1 MNLVSLHCLAFA
13 VITVLLYFVIPGKVR
28 WVVLLAANI
37 YFYLSYGPV
46 YIIFIILC
54 GLISYLSAIVL
65 EKKIAQSAQKLKEAS
80 AEEKDAIRRAG
91 LKQKK
96 SICTLTVLL
105 ILAPWI
111 VIKYGG
117 FIMQNV
123 LAVLSLF
130 KINAENTLT
139 GLILPLGMSFY
150 VFHAIGYVVDVYRA
164 KYPAEK
170 NFFKY
175 FTFVSFFPHI
185 TEGPFSRFNELGKEI
200 FSEHHFSYERLCEGC
215 ARILWGAYKKVAIAD
230 ILAGYIN
237 NTLGNYEDYGFIL
250 ICFAV
255 VMYSFRIYADFS
267 GYMDMMCGFCHIL
280 GIELSENFKQPFMA
294 KTVDEYW
301 RRWHITLGRWFR
313 DYVFYPVSMSKTG
326 SKLSKWA
333 RGKWGAKTGKLIAG
347 HLALFFVWTATGLWH
362 GANWT
367 FLVWGYLNFIVILST
382 TQLEETYKG
391 IKTKL
396 HINSDSFLWKAFC
409 VGRTFV
415 LISIFRFFSLS
426 PDMGTA
432 LSTIAHAFTNF
443 RIKEVNHVIFFF
455 RNISGE
461 NVILWDIGIIALIIV
476 DVLCEKGKWE
486 EAKKKC
492 PAAVRAVLYALMLL
506 TLIILA
512 PGEDVASSFMYANF

>member
-1 MNLVSLHCLAFA
+1 LCAAISWIFA
-13 VITVLLYFVIPGKVR
+13 
-28 WVVLLAANI
+28 
-37 YFYLSYGPV
+37 
-46 YIIFIILC
+46 IILEKN
-54 GLISYLSAIVL
+54 ISA
-65 EKKIAQSAQKLKEAS
+65 SAQKLKGVETK
-80 AEEKDAIRRAG
+80 EEKDQLRKQGI
-91 LKQKK
+91 KQKK
-96 SICTLTVLL
+96 LLCTIAVVLL
-105 ILAPWI
+105 LAPWI
-111 VIKYGG
+111 VIKYGR
-117 FIMQNV
+117 FIMENV
-123 LAVLSLF
+123 SALLSVF
-130 KINAENTLT
+130 SISMEKPERTFM
-139 GLILPLGMSFY
+139 LPLGMSFY
-150 VFHAIGYVVDVYRA
+150 VFHAIGYVVDVYRG

-200 FSEHHFSYERLCEGC
+200 FGEHHFSYDRLCSGC

-237 NTLGNYEDYGFIL
+237 TTLGNYEDYGFIL

-255 VMYSFRIYADFS
+255 VLYSFRIYADFS

-301 RRWHITLGRWFR
+301 RRWHITLGKWFR

-326 SKLSKWA
+326 TKLSKWA

-396 HINSDSFLWKAFC
+396 HINSDSFIWKAFC
-409 VGRTFV
+409 VARTFV

-426 PDMGTA
+426 SNMGTA
-432 LSTIAHAFTNF
+432 LATIGHAFANF
-443 RIKEVNHVIFFF
+443 RIKEVNHVLFFF
-455 RNISGE
+455 RNINGE
-461 NVILWDIGIIALIIV
+461 YVLLRDVGILVLIIV
-476 DVLCEKGKWE
+476 DVLCESGKWE
-486 EAKKKC
+486 SVKRKC
-492 PAAVRAVLYALMLL
+492 PAPVRAMLYAAMLL
-506 TLIILA
+506 ILIIAA
-512 PGEDVASSFMYANF
+512 PGSDVSEGFMYADF

>member
-1 MNLVSLHCLAFA
+1 MDRDQVHH
-13 VITVLLYFVIPGKVR
+13 PGKMDIVP
-28 WVVLLAANI
+28 VNYSVSALLSV
-37 YFYLSYGPV
+37 FS
-46 YIIFIILC
+46 
-54 GLISYLSAIVL
+54 ISM
-65 EKKIAQSAQKLKEAS
+65 EKPE
-80 AEEKDAIRRAG
+80 R
-91 LKQKK
+91 
-96 SICTLTVLL
+96 T
-105 ILAPWI
+105 
-111 VIKYGG
+111 
-117 FIMQNV
+117 FM
-123 LAVLSLF
+123 
-130 KINAENTLT
+130 
-139 GLILPLGMSFY
+139 LPLGMSFY
-150 VFHAIGYVVDVYRA
+150 VFHAIGYVVDVYRG

-200 FSEHHFSYERLCEGC
+200 FGEHHFSYDRLCSGC

-237 NTLGNYEDYGFIL
+237 TTLGNYEDYGFIL

-255 VMYSFRIYADFS
+255 VLYSFRIYADFS

-301 RRWHITLGRWFR
+301 RRWHITLGKWFR

-326 SKLSKWA
+326 TKLSKWA

-396 HINSDSFLWKAFC
+396 HINSDSFIWKAFC
-409 VGRTFV
+409 VARTFV
-415 LISIFRFFSLS
+415 LISIFRFFYYRQ
-426 PDMGTA
+426 
-432 LSTIAHAFTNF
+432 I
-443 RIKEVNHVIFFF
+443 
-455 RNISGE
+455 
-461 NVILWDIGIIALIIV
+461 W
-476 DVLCEKGKWE
+476 VLHWQ
-486 EAKKKC
+486 
-492 PAAVRAVLYALMLL
+492 P
-506 TLIILA
+506 
-512 PGEDVASSFMYANF
+512 